1 MNIDLRYAII
11 YRFQHDLS
19 FNIQTARVENTKMK
33 EAKKRE
39 EKQKELK
46 EKEKRR
52 KEQKE
57 KERLKQNLI
66 LIHFNV
72 LFVISSARVLVRY
85 SRKNLIT
92 INIPTGKIS
101 SSTNK
106 AKERV
111 SWTISWT
118 LLRPDKLI
126 IGTTDDKNLDKLVSS
141 SLNALCD
148 LKYFQNI
155 LHWQYNYME
164 VLLSSVFRSSVNFKL
179 CHCLQF

>member
-1 MNIDLRYAII
+1 
-11 YRFQHDLS
+11 
-19 FNIQTARVENTKMK
+19 MK

-66 LIHFNV
+66 LIHFHV

-85 SRKNLIT
+85 SRKNFT
-92 INIPTGKIS
+92 INIPTGKTS
-101 SSTNK
+101 LSTNK

-111 SWTISWT
+111 SWTILWT

-148 LKYFQNI
+148 FKYFSKYFTLAVQLYGSAPVFSLWI
-155 LHWQYNYME
+155 LSQFLSPAIAYNFNY
-164 VLLSSVFRSSVNFKL
+164 FRASIIAML
-179 CHCLQF
+179 M